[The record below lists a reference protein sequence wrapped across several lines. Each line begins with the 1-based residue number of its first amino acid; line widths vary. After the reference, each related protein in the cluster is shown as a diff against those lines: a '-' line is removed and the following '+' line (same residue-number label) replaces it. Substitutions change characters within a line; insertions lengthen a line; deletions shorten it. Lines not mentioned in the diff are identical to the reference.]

1 MWDGDA
7 CVRACV
13 RILCECVCVKVF
25 TDVMLNNQQVYA
37 CVHVCVCVCVYFV
50 VHVYI
55 FISQGLAFISYLFMK
70 ILNINN
76 IKFYQI
82 FLNFLVRQ
90 FYDTSMCGWCVSVSA
105 SVCGGRGGCW

>member
-7 CVRACV
+7 CVCACV

-25 TDVMLNNQQVYA
+25 TDVMLNNQQVYYA
-37 CVHVCVCVCVYFV
+37 CVHVCVCVYFV

-55 FISQGLAFISYLFMK
+55 FISQGLAFISCLFMK